1 MTGPATDGDATASEP
16 EAGFDDPESGLA
28 GVVGPHRAAALE
40 SYLAAELGV
49 DVTGTEV
56 LGDGL
61 NLVVAVSTADDERAY
76 VLRRPNKLRDA
87 HYIDDV
93 ETEYEVLRRLDGT
106 RIPTPSPVL
115 LCDDESVLG
124 DRFFVTTYL
133 DGEPVPLGSALPERF
148 RTASA
153 RERVANRLVD
163 TLADVHSLDAAPF
176 EGVCARRSPREQ
188 VVRTAERLD
197 AASGVTGHEVPT
209 LRSVAEWL
217 RENAPAETGPTLLHG
232 DFRPANVLF
241 AGGERPTIS
250 GVLDW
255 ETALLGDPLTELG
268 YLLLRWRDAG
278 DPTPSLDGIAARHD
292 DAGDALEHLQTANER
307 GLAPFTA
314 KPGSPTRR
322 EVVARYEA
330 RTGRSFG
337 HGRFYRAL
345 AAFALATVWA
355 DLYRWSVEA
364 GAEADEAASDWEPR
378 IEYLGLLGECIV
390 DGEFGL

>member
-1 MTGPATDGDATASEP
+1 MTGSATDGDAAASEP
-16 EAGFDDPESGLA
+16 EAGFDDPETGLA
-28 GVVGPHRAAALE
+28 GVAGPHRAAALE
-40 SYLAAELGV
+40 SYLSAELGV

-61 NLVVAVSTADDERAY
+61 NLVVAVSTADGERY
-76 VLRRPNKLRDA
+76 VLRRPTKLRDA
-87 HYIDDV
+87 PYMNDV
-93 ETEYEVLRRLDGT
+93 EAEYDVLRRLDGT

-115 LCDDESVLG
+115 FCGDESILG
-124 DRFFVTTYL
+124 DRFFVTTHL

-148 RTASA
+148 QTASA

-176 EGVCARRSPREQ
+176 EGVCDRRSPREQ
-188 VVRTAERLD
+188 VARTAERLD
-197 AASGVTGHEVPT
+197 AASGATGHEVPT
-209 LRSVAEWL
+209 LRSVGDWL
-217 RENAPAETGPTLLHG
+217 RANAPTGRETTLLHG

-241 AGGERPTIS
+241 AGAERPEIA

-292 DAGDALEHLQTANER
+292 DAGAALEHLRTANER

-314 KPGSPTRR
+314 EPGSPTRR
-322 EVVARYEA
+322 ELVARYES

-364 GAEADEAASDWEPR
+364 GAESDEVASDWEPR
-378 IEYLGLLGECIV
+378 IEYVGLLGECIV